1 MSNAYKTI
9 PLLRARKRPF
19 LITVTKGGLHPSLTH
34 TVYAYN
40 LKYATKFAMDFI
52 GDDYQSVTVEAKS

>member
-9 PLLRARKRPF
+9 PLVRARKRPF
-19 LITVTKGGLHPSLTH
+19 LITVAKGLERPLTH

>member
-9 PLLRARKRPF
+9 PLARARKRPF
-19 LITVTKGGLHPSLTH
+19 LVTCIKALDSPPMTH

-40 LKYATKFAMDFI
+40 LKYATKFALDFI